1 MNFKEKIFLD
11 KGLVKLLKLIDA
23 YRLNSNIEIYLV
35 GGYVRDLII
44 NKTSK
49 DIDFLTIGKP
59 YDLVNFLSTNIKKS
73 SYSIYKNFGT
83 ASLKYKDYI
92 FEFVGSRKG
101 R

>member
-44 NKTSK
+44 NKNSK

-59 YDLVNFLSTNIKKS
+59 YDLVNFLSTNI
-73 SYSIYKNFGT
+73 IYTFIYPFNT
-83 ASLKYKDYI
+83 
-92 FEFVGSRKG
+92 
-101 R
+101 